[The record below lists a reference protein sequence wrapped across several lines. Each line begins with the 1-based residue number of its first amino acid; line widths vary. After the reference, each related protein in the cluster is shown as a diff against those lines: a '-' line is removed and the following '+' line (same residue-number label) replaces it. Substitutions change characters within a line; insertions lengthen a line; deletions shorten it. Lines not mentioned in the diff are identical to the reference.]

1 MRLPESPDN
10 RTGASAAPADAR
22 DASLEQMVPML
33 LEGLPQLL
41 DEVRGLL
48 SDEWPDYAGFMA
60 AADDE
65 VTVAA
70 ESFMRWLVHIA
81 GHGLTDLSQHA
92 IPGFGAQAALFEEI
106 GRIQWREGRDVSALL
121 SAYQVGGR
129 AAWHYVSRT
138 ALAAGVAPG
147 VLAALAEAVFI
158 FIDQLSS
165 ASAHGYVREQAEAG
179 ATRERRRDELVE
191 LLLSDRA
198 DMVAVRAAAAR
209 VGWRLPREAAVL
221 LIDPANP
228 VGQAMLARLDN
239 SCLLI
244 RRTGEL
250 VGAIVPDPVR
260 PGRRERLVRA
270 LRGASAVIGHPVD
283 LQYLPLSVH
292 IAEMAAQLK
301 TAGVLVDDPI
311 FAEEHLDAII
321 VHHDG
326 RLLDALRQ
334 QALAPLAGLAP
345 AVRKRL
351 CETLTSWLRHMG
363 DRQAVAAD
371 LHIHP
376 QTVRYRM
383 AQLHELFGPAL
394 DDPDS
399 RARMTLALGWQR
411 KGG

>member
-1 MRLPESPDN
+1 MRVPDSPED
-10 RTGASAAPADAR
+10 RTGAYAAPAGPQDSAL
-22 DASLEQMVPML
+22 AQMIPML
-33 LEGLPQLL
+33 LQGLPQLL
-41 DEVRGLL
+41 DDVRGLL
-48 SDEWPDYAGFMA
+48 SAEWPDYARFMA
-60 AADDE
+60 EADDE
-65 VTVAA
+65 VSVAA

-81 GHGLTDLSQHA
+81 AHGLTDPPEQA
-92 IPGFGAQAALFEEI
+92 IPGFGAAAELFEEI
-106 GRIQWREGRDVSALL
+106 GRIQWRQGRDVSALL

-138 ALAAGVAPG
+138 ALASGVAPEI
-147 VLAALAEAVFI
+147 LAALAEAVFI

-165 ASAHGYVREQAEAG
+165 ASTHGYVREQAEAG

-209 VGWRLPREAAVL
+209 VGWRLPPEAAVL
-221 LIDPANP
+221 LIDPTNA
-228 VGQAMLARLDN
+228 VGQAMLARLDS

-244 RRTGEL
+244 RRAGEL

-260 PGRRERLVRA
+260 PGRRERLVGA
-270 LRGASAVIGHPVD
+270 LRGAGAVVGHPVD

-292 IAEMAAQLK
+292 IAETAARLR
-301 TAGVLVDDPI
+301 TAGVLVDDPV

-321 VHHDG
+321 VHHDA

-334 QALAPLAGLAP
+334 QTLAPLAGLAP
-345 AVRKRL
+345 AVRQRL
-351 CETLTSWLRHMG
+351 CQTLTSWLRHMG

-383 AQLHELFGPAL
+383 AQLHQLFGTAL
-394 DDPDS
+394 DDPDN
-399 RARMTLALGWQR
+399 RARLTLALGWQG
-411 KGG
+411 KAS

>member
-1 MRLPESPDN
+1 MRLPESPDDH
-10 RTGASAAPADAR
+10 TGASAAPADAR
-22 DASLEQMVPML
+22 DARLEQMVPML
-33 LEGLPQLL
+33 LEGLPELL

-48 SDEWPDYAGFMA
+48 SDEWPDYARFMA

-81 GHGLTDLSQHA
+81 GHGLTDLPQHA
-92 IPGFGAQAALFEEI
+92 IPGFGAQAELFEEI

-138 ALAAGVAPG
+138 ALAAGVAPDI
-147 VLAALAEAVFI
+147 LAALAEAVFI

-165 ASAHGYVREQAEAG
+165 ASANGYVREQAEAG

-198 DMVAVRAAAAR
+198 DMVAVRAAAVR

-244 RRTGEL
+244 RRAGEL

-260 PGRRERLVRA
+260 PGRRERLVSA
-270 LRGASAVIGHPVD
+270 LCGASAVIGHPVE

-301 TAGVLVDDPI
+301 TAGVLVDDPV

-321 VHHDG
+321 VHHDA
-326 RLLDALRQ
+326 RLLDALRRQ
-334 QALAPLAGLAP
+334 TLAPLAGLAP
-345 AVRKRL
+345 AVRQRL

>member
-1 MRLPESPDN
+1 MRLPESPDD
-10 RTGASAAPADAR
+10 RADAYAAPADTR
-22 DASLEQMVPML
+22 DSRLERMVPML

-48 SDEWPDYAGFMA
+48 NDEWPDYARFMA

-65 VTVAA
+65 VNVAA

-81 GHGLTDLSQHA
+81 GHGLTDLPQHA
-92 IPGFGAQAALFEEI
+92 IPGFGAPAELFEEI

-138 ALAAGVAPG
+138 ALAASVAPE

-209 VGWRLPREAAVL
+209 VGWRMPREAAVL

-244 RRTGEL
+244 RRTGEIA
-250 VGAIVPDPVR
+250 GAIVPDPVR
-260 PGRRERLVRA
+260 PGRRERLVSA

-283 LQYLPLSVH
+283 LQYLPLSAH
-292 IAEMAAQLK
+292 IAEMAAQLT
-301 TAGVLVDDPI
+301 TAGVLLDDPV

-321 VHHDG
+321 VHHDA
-326 RLLDALRQ
+326 RLLDALRRQ
-334 QALAPLAGLAP
+334 TLAPLAGLAP
-345 AVRKRL
+345 AVRNRL

-363 DRQAVAAD
+363 DRQAIAAD

-399 RARMTLALGWQR
+399 RARMTLALGWQHR
-411 KGG
+411 GG

>member
-1 MRLPESPDN
+1 MRLPESPDD
-10 RTGASAAPADAR
+10 RADAYAAPADTR
-22 DASLEQMVPML
+22 DTRLERMVPML

-48 SDEWPDYAGFMA
+48 NDEWPDYARFMA

-65 VTVAA
+65 VNVAA

-81 GHGLTDLSQHA
+81 GHGLTDLPQHA
-92 IPGFGAQAALFEEI
+92 VPGFGAPAELFEEI

-138 ALAAGVAPG
+138 ALAAGVAPE

-209 VGWRLPREAAVL
+209 VGWRMPREAAVL

-244 RRTGEL
+244 RRTGEIA
-250 VGAIVPDPVR
+250 GAIVPDPVR
-260 PGRRERLVRA
+260 PGRRERLVSA

-283 LQYLPLSVH
+283 LQYLPLSAH
-292 IAEMAAQLK
+292 IAEMACAAQ
-301 TAGVLVDDPI
+301 
-311 FAEEHLDAII
+311 
-321 VHHDG
+321 DG
-326 RLLDALRQ
+326 RRAPRRPGLRGGTPRRDHR
-334 QALAPLAGLAP
+334 APRCPAARCAAPADSRAARRTRAGRTEP
-345 AVRKRL
+345 AVRDAHVLAASHGR
-351 CETLTSWLRHMG
+351 SSGHRRRPAHPPA
-363 DRQAVAAD
+363 DRAVPDGSAA
-371 LHIHP
+371 
-376 QTVRYRM
+376 
-383 AQLHELFGPAL
+383 
-394 DDPDS
+394 
-399 RARMTLALGWQR
+399 
-411 KGG
+411 